1 MGLNVKQ
8 FQIISLLMQC
18 AKLLKLF
25 FKTDFLSDSYDAE
38 KQNWAERSVALLRI
52 QVVCHVFKKKVTKY

>member
-1 MGLNVKQ
+1 
-8 FQIISLLMQC
+8 MQC

-25 FKTDFLSDSYDAE
+25 FKTDFLSNSYDAE

-52 QVVCHVFKKKVTKY
+52 QAVCHVFKKKVTKY